1 MITINLWVVCLP
13 FPAMDGLW
21 HCFNHIIVNRT
32 LNTMW
37 APKIA
42 KLVNITPIS
51 LWLIT
56 IFKGGINHSQSWVVC
71 HIYHTLVKS
80 HEIIIKSLL
89 KLLLITINHETI
101 DFSHWFQPFWSQSI
115 QLMARFVAKH
125 LAEASFVILD
135 EKKHRS
141 HAATGV
147 GLSIYLSI
155 YTLWIQTLPEK
166 IQITPQIIPQTPP
179 KKVLGS
185 IGIYIYIYISVC
197 VCTMMTGSFL
207 DSKCLNWSR

>member
-1 MITINLWVVCLP
+1 M
-13 FPAMDGLW
+13 
-21 HCFNHIIVNRT
+21 R
-32 LNTMW
+32 

-101 DFSHWFQPFWSQSI
+101 DFSH
-115 QLMARFVAKH
+115 
-125 LAEASFVILD
+125 
-135 EKKHRS
+135 
-141 HAATGV
+141 
-147 GLSIYLSI
+147 
-155 YTLWIQTLPEK
+155 
-166 IQITPQIIPQTPP
+166 
-179 KKVLGS
+179 
-185 IGIYIYIYISVC
+185 
-197 VCTMMTGSFL
+197 
-207 DSKCLNWSR
+207 